1 MNMRALAR
9 YLPSGRW
16 AVIAIPFLW
25 LLFFFA
31 IPFLIVLKISFSR
44 LAIAMPPYTPIVEV
58 VDKALHLRLNLGNYA
73 ALFTDPQYGLAY
85 LSSIRIA
92 VVSTVLCLLIGYPM
106 AYFIARMKPATRN
119 IALMAVVLPS
129 WTSFLIRVYAWIGIL
144 DANGIL
150 NRFLLWTGLVDA
162 PLRILYTPLAAY
174 IGIVYCYLPFMILPL
189 YANLVQLDQRLLE
202 AAYDLGARPWKAF
215 VRITLPL
222 MVLPL
227 YANLVKLDLRLL
239 EAAYD
244 LGAKPWQAFLRIT
257 VPLSRSGIIAGCM
270 LVMIPAVGEF
280 VIPEMLGGPDTL
292 MIGRV
297 LWGEFF
303 NNRDWPAASAV
314 AIVMLLL
321 LLVPILVF
329 NRSQQRT
336 LEGRLA

>member
-1 MNMRALAR
+1 MSAR
-9 YLPSGRW
+9 GLRRLLPSGRW
-16 AVIAIPFLW
+16 AVIGVPFLW
-25 LLFFFA
+25 LALFFA
-31 IPFLIVLKISFSR
+31 VPFLIVLKISFSR
-44 LAIAMPPYTPIVEV
+44 PAIAMPPYAPILEYI
-58 VDKALHLRLNLGNYA
+58 DNALTLRLNLGNYA
-73 ALFTDPQYGLAY
+73 ALFTDSQYVLAY
-85 LSSIRIA
+85 LSSIQIA
-92 VVSTVLCLLIGYPM
+92 AVSTVLCLLIGYPM
-106 AYFIARMKPATRN
+106 AYAIARMKPSVRN

-162 PLRILYTPLAAY
+162 PLRILYTPTAAY

-189 YANLVQLDQRLLE
+189 YA
-202 AAYDLGARPWKAF
+202 
-215 VRITLPL
+215 TL
-222 MVLPL
+222 
-227 YANLVKLDLRLL
+227 AKLDGRLL

-244 LGAKPWQAFLRIT
+244 LGAKPWQAFVRIT
-257 VPLSRSGIIAGCM
+257 LPLSRSGIVAGCM

-329 NRSQQRT
+329 NRYQQKEM
-336 LEGRLA
+336 EGRLT